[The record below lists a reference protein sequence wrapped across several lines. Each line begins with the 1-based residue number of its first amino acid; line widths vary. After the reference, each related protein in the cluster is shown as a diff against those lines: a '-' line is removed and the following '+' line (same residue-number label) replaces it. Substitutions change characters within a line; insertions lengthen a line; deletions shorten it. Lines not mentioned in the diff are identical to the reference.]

1 MKENANSTR
10 RSFLKSGLVLAAPL
24 AAVGPPRVV
33 ADDGLK
39 AHLARLEDE
48 AAIGK
53 LHQSWLR
60 QINSGSSDAL
70 ASMFT
75 AAHGFAFGHAVRNIA
90 ADHAGEPDAIAV
102 EPNGKGATGRFH
114 CAIESE
120 DAIPQ
125 DCTLARM
132 AHAQGGGFVRRTCRG
147 VLKVE
152 YVKVSSSWTI
162 ARVEFASV

>member
-102 EPNGKGATGRFH
+102 EPT
-114 CAIESE
+114 
-120 DAIPQ
+120 
-125 DCTLARM
+125 AR
-132 AHAQGGGFVRRTCRG
+132 APPDVSTALSKARTPSRRTARWL
-147 VLKVE
+147 VWRTRKAA
-152 YVKVSSSWTI
+152 VS
-162 ARVEFASV
+162 FAGPAAGC